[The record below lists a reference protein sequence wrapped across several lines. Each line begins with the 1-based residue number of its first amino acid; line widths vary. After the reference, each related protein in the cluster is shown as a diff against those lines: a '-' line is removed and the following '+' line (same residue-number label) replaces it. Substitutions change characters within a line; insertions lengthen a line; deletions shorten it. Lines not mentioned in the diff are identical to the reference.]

1 MGFWSN
7 LGKGISAVGSVVAPF
22 TGPLAPLVAGGTGFL
37 GGTMQGGWKQGLKQ
51 GGINAATSF
60 IPGLGAGG
68 GAAAGTA
75 AKTGL
80 KAGLTQGL
88 KSAAT
93 NPNLYASF
101 LPQGSAGAPG
111 GGGGGGGGQGGS
123 MYQNFLPQRA
133 GSAFNPASLVPG
145 GGGGVGSVLPGGGGT
160 PTRSPYAM
168 NAASTAP
175 GGVPGGGTPGNEQIN
190 PGGSPGFW
198 DKWGPVLG
206 QAGAAGV
213 GIYAGKK
220 MQESAQKRSPEE
232 QAALGGAQGVAG
244 QAAGMAG
251 ELYGESKPYLRQAG
265 NYFSTLLRGNR
276 AAMQQAVAGPTAQL
290 TDVYRGAERG
300 LERSGVR
307 GAQRQVAAGDL
318 ARDRASK
325 IAGLTTGIQPY
336 AAEQLG
342 KLGTDYMQNAAPLY
356 GTAGNVYENLLGAG
370 ARNREYARGE
380 GEKGGKAIGGLV
392 RDIGQTIW
400 NSRGPKQG
408 PIWGQTIGMKK
419 PDYGGTMPT
428 SIPGMGGAQIP
439 TIAGMPGVRQPN
451 IPDFSN
457 FRMY

>member
-7 LGKGISAVGSVVAPF
+7 FGKGLSAVGSVVAPF

-37 GGTMQGGWKQGLKQ
+37 GGTLQGGWKQGLKQ

-60 IPGLGAGG
+60 IPGMGGGAGA

-101 LPQGSAGAPG
+101 LPQGSAGAPAP

-133 GSAFNPASLVPG
+133 GSAFNPASLMPG
-145 GGGGVGSVLPGGGGT
+145 GGGGVGSVLSSGT
-160 PTRSPYAM
+160 TGRPPYAM
-168 NAASTAP
+168 NAAATAP
-175 GGVPGGGTPGNEQIN
+175 GGVPGGAPGNEQIY
-190 PGGSPGFW
+190 GGDSPGFW
-198 DKWGPVLG
+198 DKWGPAITQGVG
-206 QAGAAGV
+206 AGV

-220 MQESAQKRSPEE
+220 MQQAAQQRSPEE

-251 ELYGESKPYLRQAG
+251 QLYGEGRPYLKQAG
-265 NYFSTLLRGNR
+265 NYFSTLLGGNR

-342 KLGTDYMQNAAPLY
+342 KLGSDYLQNAAPLY
-356 GTAGNVYENLLGAG
+356 GTAGGVYSNLLGQG

-380 GEKGGKAIGGLV
+380 GQKGGEQIGAII
-392 RDIGQTIW
+392 RDAGQAVW
-400 NSRGPKQG
+400 NNRGPKQG
-408 PIWGQTIGMKK
+408 PIWGEKIGIKK
-419 PDYGGTMPT
+419 PNYGGTMPT
-428 SIPGMGGAQIP
+428 SIPGANGAQIP
-439 TIAGMPGVRQPN
+439 TAAGMTAGRQPN
-451 IPDFSN
+451 VPDFTGA
-457 FRMY
+457 RWY